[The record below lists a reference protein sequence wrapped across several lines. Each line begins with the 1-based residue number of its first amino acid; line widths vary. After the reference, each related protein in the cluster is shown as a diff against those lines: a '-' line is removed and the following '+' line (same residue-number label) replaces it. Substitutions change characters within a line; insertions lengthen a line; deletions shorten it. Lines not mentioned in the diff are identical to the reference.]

1 MRDGVKGDSVTGV
14 GSVGIGDLEDQMLQ
28 GERCQ
33 GGVSVKKH
41 RVRRSQLKGEVP
53 QRCT

>member
-1 MRDGVKGDSVTGV
+1 MRDGVRGV
-14 GSVGIGDLEDQMLQ
+14 GSVVINDLEYQYDDMLQ